1 MSPRTSRSAAVSI
14 AAASIVA
21 GLTVLTACAA
31 PAPAPSASAPTASSN
46 AESPT
51 PTPDTAAGDAPAADP
66 TCDTIISQTTVDQF
80 ASLSVTFEQEEMRI
94 AGEPVDGGIQC
105 MWANFEGP
113 ATDHVII
120 FGWAPMSEKDAIVA
134 EDALETEGWI
144 RDETD
149 EGTYLSEN
157 PDIVLSPDDDGFG
170 MTYLFGDGW
179 VKLADTKQ
187 GLLLVDWA
195 G

>member
-1 MSPRTSRSAAVSI
+1 MTLHPRPRARLGAAVTI
-14 AAASIVA
+14 ATALI
-21 GLTVLTACAA
+21 VLTACAA
-31 PAPAPSASAPTASSN
+31 PAPAPTESAPIASSN

-51 PTPDTAAGDAPAADP
+51 PTPSAVAGDLPATDP

-80 ASLSVTFEQEEMRI
+80 ANLSVTFEQEEMRI
-94 AGEPVDGGIQC
+94 AGEPVEGGIQC
-105 MWANFEGP
+105 MWANFDGP

-120 FGWAPMSEKDAIVA
+120 FGWAPISEKDAIVA

-144 RDETD
+144 REETE

-157 PDIVLSPDDDGFG
+157 PDIVLSPDDEGFG

-179 VKLADTKQ
+179 VTLADTKQ
-187 GLLLVDWA
+187 GLLLVDWP